1 MPSKIVIV
9 GPAKS
14 GKKEFING
22 LTLLSKNLGTKGVF
36 GGVPSSSPPPVDT
49 NEVTATSNSECA
61 SITTTFLLLET
72 KYYSA
77 PLELLLLPSS
87 EFASSPASK
96 QAKEA
101 LLGAEALIVVADSDA
116 LSKDADAISPFFSQM
131 GALLDLIKGNS
142 RKEEGEE
149 KDGGGGGRGEEE
161 RERLVDDSIC
171 LLFCSNKCDIASG
184 GAIPGAEADEEENG
198 GGGSAAELMTSYGSG
213 STSNN
218 TDTTMTSKTINQE
231 SSSSLSTQ
239 VDDKASTVGAV
250 SNSTIPSGHI
260 SYLSFARSWCADNGF
275 EHIEICAVKPLVG
288 SRAREKSGVPRV
300 LEALQSTMW
309 SSMEKKTS
317 PPLLQGKGVMSASS
331 SLNTTRVSKAKIGGG
346 GGGEE
351 QCLTEN
357 GKMRVGGDVVGSAAS
372 DVTTTGDKTSSEGII
387 EALRRRAEG
396 GGEEG
401 EEEGLLG
408 EGIVRMNDG
417 QGGVKKEDEEEDGG
431 PDLGA
436 LMDEM
441 RRIRDSAH
449 TGALTDE
456 QRREAAAAM
465 TMRLLAMMGGADED
479 EEEEEEGNE

>member
-14 GKKEFING
+14 GKKEFISG
-22 LTLLSKNLGTKGVF
+22 LTLLSKNLGSRSVF
-36 GGVPSSSPPPVDT
+36 GVPSSSPPPLAT
-49 NEVTATSNSECA
+49 NEVTATSNSECT
-61 SITTTFLLLET
+61 SITTTSLLLET

-87 EFASSPASK
+87 EFASPQNSK

-101 LLGAEALIVVADSDA
+101 LHGAEALIVVADSDA

-131 GALLDLIKGNS
+131 GALLDLIKGNP
-142 RKEEGEE
+142 RKEDGEE
-149 KDGGGGGRGEEE
+149 KDGGGEEDEE

-184 GAIPGAEADEEENG
+184 GLIPGAEADEEENG
-198 GGGSAAELMTSYGSG
+198 GGGSAAELMTSYGS
-213 STSNN
+213 SSSSNI
-218 TDTTMTSKTINQE
+218 DTTMTSKTINQE
-231 SSSSLSTQ
+231 SLSFSSSLSTQ

-250 SNSTIPSGHI
+250 SNSTIPSGHL

-300 LEALQSTMW
+300 LEALQATMW

-317 PPLLQGKGVMSASS
+317 PSLFQGMGMMSASS
-331 SLNTTRVSKAKIGGG
+331 SLHTTRVSKAKIEG
-346 GGGEE
+346 GGGEGGEE
-351 QCLTEN
+351 QSLTEN
-357 GKMRVGGDVVGSAAS
+357 GKMRVGGVVVGSVTS
-372 DVTTTGDKTSSEGII
+372 DVATTGDKRSSEEII
-387 EALRRRAEG
+387 EALRRREEG
-396 GGEEG
+396 GG
-401 EEEGLLG
+401 EEGLLG
-408 EGIVRMNDG
+408 EGFVRINDG
-417 QGGVKKEDEEEDGG
+417 QGGVKEEGEEEDGG